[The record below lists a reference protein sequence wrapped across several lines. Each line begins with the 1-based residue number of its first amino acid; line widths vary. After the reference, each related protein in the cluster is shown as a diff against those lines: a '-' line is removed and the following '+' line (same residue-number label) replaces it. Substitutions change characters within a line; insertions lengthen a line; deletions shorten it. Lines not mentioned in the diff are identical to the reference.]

1 MRPAPRRATRAGGA
15 GAAAGFSLVEILVAL
30 GIVLVLTAM
39 VAGVFQGPVEDAKQ
53 QVLAANL
60 RSIRRG
66 LRDFFNDH
74 GRYPYNG
81 QDNFGNIVAFLD
93 DNSSELVKGVHDD
106 IGSYPPKR
114 TIYLRSIPAD
124 PTITDS
130 LPLWALIS
138 FDNDG
143 DGLCDEDPF
152 GGGDND
158 GDGRI
163 DEDPPD
169 VRDVESL
176 SRTFLETTCF

>member
-1 MRPAPRRATRAGGA
+1 MSRRQRRPVQA
-15 GAAAGFSLVEILVAL
+15 FSLVEILVAL
-30 GIVLVLTAM
+30 GIVLVLTGM

-53 QVLAANL
+53 QVLQANL

-66 LRDFFNDH
+66 IRDFYNDH

-81 QDNFGNIVAFLD
+81 QDDFGNIVAFLD
-93 DNSSELVKGVHDD
+93 ENTSELVNGVHDN

-124 PTITDS
+124 PSLTD
-130 LPLWALIS
+130 PIALWHLVS

-143 DGLCDEDPF
+143 DGECDEDAF

-158 GDGRI
+158 LDGLV

-169 VRDVESL
+169 VRAVESI
-176 SRTFLETTCF
+176 SSSPTVSCF